1 MNHPSH
7 PSPPFQHLLLATE
20 HTEQDA
26 PAELTALAM
35 AARCGLPLR
44 VVLPLRS
51 NPEYEIAAPEL
62 ALRAER
68 EMATRVAQLREQAAR
83 AGVTLEVSIRRG
95 EEPWREIVAEA
106 QACAADL
113 LVTRH
118 RGKQGILARLLVGEM
133 VSKVAGHAPCSML
146 MVPPPGGLWSRH
158 VLAAVDASAHGPVVA
173 RQAAAVAATCGLP
186 LTVLSVA
193 TDAGAPAQAAALAVA
208 QRAADAA
215 VQAVPGLPA
224 PPQVRTGQ
232 GRAYEAIVAA
242 ADAAGADLIV
252 LGRRGETELADLL
265 LGSTAQRVVGL
276 AGRAVMLVRA

>member
-1 MNHPSH
+1 
-7 PSPPFQHLLLATE
+7 
-20 HTEQDA
+20 
-26 PAELTALAM
+26 
-35 AARCGLPLR
+35 
-44 VVLPLRS
+44 
-51 NPEYEIAAPEL
+51 
-62 ALRAER
+62 
-68 EMATRVAQLREQAAR
+68 
-83 AGVTLEVSIRRG
+83 
-95 EEPWREIVAEA
+95 
-106 QACAADL
+106 
-113 LVTRH
+113 
-118 RGKQGILARLLVGEM
+118 M

-146 MVPPPGGLWSRH
+146 MVPPPGGLWSHH

-193 TDAGAPAQAAALAVA
+193 PDGSAPAQAAALAVA

-215 VQAVPGLPA
+215 MQAVPGLPA